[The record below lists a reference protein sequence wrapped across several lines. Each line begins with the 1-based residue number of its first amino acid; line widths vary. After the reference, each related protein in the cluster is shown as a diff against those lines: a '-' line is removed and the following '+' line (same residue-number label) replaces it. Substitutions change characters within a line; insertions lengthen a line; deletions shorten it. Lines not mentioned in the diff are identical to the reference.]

1 MVNAMLES
9 FVKCSK
15 TTVLFSA
22 TAKSIRTLKL
32 SAESVQIL
40 SRDLLLYP
48 STPNLYASKQLCQQ
62 HAGQQKATKW
72 TKSDRSV

>member
-1 MVNAMLES
+1 MSQDYCSADPPQWSMLES

-15 TTVLFSA
+15 TTVLLVVSA
-22 TAKSIRTLKL
+22 TAKSIKTLKL

-62 HAGQQKATKW
+62 HAG
-72 TKSDRSV
+72 